1 MINLELKGH
10 IGQKDVWASQQAQQ
24 VGGRVKALILAAG
37 KGTRLKPLTNTVP
50 KHLLPVGNK
59 PILFH
64 MLDYIKETDIK
75 DIGIVVSPDSGPYI
89 EEAIDSSSEW
99 GGKITFI
106 VQPEPLGLA
115 HAVKAAQGFLGDSP
129 FLMFLGDNLIQ
140 EGVKDFLGEFHVP
153 NSDASI
159 LLKEVPD
166 PRAFGVAEL
175 DSSRRVVHLVEKPK
189 KPKSN
194 LAIIGVY
201 LFTAEIH
208 KAIAQT
214 KPSWRGE
221 LEITDAI
228 QKLLEMGKEVKSH
241 LLRGWW
247 LDIGNNDGLIEA
259 NRVVLDAFLK
269 RDIKGK
275 VDSQSLIV
283 GRVQIGEG
291 TNLESSRVQGPVFI
305 AANCRIKNSLIKPF
319 TNIRAGAV
327 VEDSYL
333 ENSIIL
339 ENCQILKIQQL
350 ADSVIGRNTVLHGQ
364 GKSPEKIRLFIGD
377 DCKVELE

>member
-1 MINLELKGH
+1 
-10 IGQKDVWASQQAQQ
+10 
-24 VGGRVKALILAAG
+24 VKALILAAG
-37 KGTRLKPLTNTVP
+37 RGTRLKPLTNTVP
-50 KHLLPVGNK
+50 KHLLPAGNK

-64 MLDYIKETDIK
+64 VLDYIKEACIK
-75 DIGIVVSPDSGPYI
+75 DVGIVVSPDSAPYI
-89 EEAIDSSSEW
+89 EEAIGTSSGW

-115 HAVKAAQGFLGDSP
+115 HAVKVAQGFLGDSP
-129 FLMFLGDNLIQ
+129 FLMLLGDNLIQ
-140 EGVKDFLGEFHVP
+140 EGIKDFLGDFHAS

-159 LLKEVPD
+159 LLKKVPD
-166 PRAFGVAEL
+166 PEAFGVAEL
-175 DSSRRVVHLVEKPK
+175 DSSGKVVHLVEKPK

-194 LAIIGVY
+194 LAVIGFY

-241 LLRGWW
+241 LLKGWW
-247 LDIGNNDGLIEA
+247 LDIGSNNGLIEA

-269 RDIKGK
+269 RDIKGE
-275 VDSQSLIV
+275 VDSQSRIV

-291 TNLESSRVQGPVFI
+291 TKLENSLVRGPVLI
-305 AANCRIKNSLIKPF
+305 AANCRIKDSLIKPF
-319 TNIRAGAV
+319 TNIRAGTTIK
-327 VEDSYL
+327 DSSL
-333 ENSIIL
+333 EHSVIL
-339 ENCQILKIQQL
+339 ENCQILKIKHL
-350 ADSVIGRNTVLHGQ
+350 ADSVIGRNTVLTGQ
-364 GKSPEKIRLFIGD
+364 GKSTEKIRMFLGD
-377 DCKVELE
+377 DCKMELE

>member
-1 MINLELKGH
+1 
-10 IGQKDVWASQQAQQ
+10 
-24 VGGRVKALILAAG
+24 VKALVLAAG
-37 KGTRLKPLTNTVP
+37 KGTRLRPLTNTVP
-50 KHLLPVGNK
+50 KHLLPVGDK
-59 PILFH
+59 PVLFH
-64 MLDYIKETDIK
+64 ILNYAKEAGIK
-75 DIGIVVSPDSGPYI
+75 DIGVVVSPESGPYI
-89 EEAIDSSSEW
+89 EEAIGTGSEW
-99 GGKITFI
+99 GGQITFI

-115 HAVKAAQGFLGDSP
+115 HAVKVAQGFLGDSP
-129 FLMFLGDNLIQ
+129 FLMLLGDNLVQ
-140 EGVKDFLGEFHVP
+140 EGVKDFLDEFHTS

-175 DSSRRVVHLVEKPK
+175 DSSGRVVHLVEKPK

-228 QKLLEMGKEVKSH
+228 QKLLEMGKEIRSH

-247 LDIGNNDGLIEA
+247 LDIGSNDGLIEA

-269 RDIKGK
+269 RDIKGEA
-275 VDSQSLIV
+275 DEQSRIV
-283 GRVQIGEG
+283 GRVEIGEA
-291 TNLESSRVQGPVFI
+291 TKIENSIVQGPVFI
-305 AANCRIKNSLIKPF
+305 AANCRIKNSLVKPF
-319 TNIRAGAV
+319 TNIRDGTV
-327 VEDSYL
+327 ICDSCL
-333 ENSIIL
+333 ERSVIL
-339 ENCQILKIQQL
+339 ENCQILKIKHL
-350 ADSVIGRNTVLHGQ
+350 ANSVIGKNTILAGQ
-364 GKSPEKIRLFIGD
+364 GKGPGKIRLFIGD

>member
-1 MINLELKGH
+1 
-10 IGQKDVWASQQAQQ
+10 
-24 VGGRVKALILAAG
+24 VKALVLAAG
-37 KGTRLKPLTNTVP
+37 KGTRLKPLTNTIP
-50 KHLLPVGNK
+50 KHLLPVGDK

-64 MLDYIKETDIK
+64 VLDYIKEAGIK
-75 DIGIVVSPDSGPYI
+75 DMGIVVSPGSGPYI
-89 EEAIDSSSEW
+89 EEAVGSGREW

-115 HAVKAAQGFLGDSP
+115 HAVKVAQGFLGDSP
-129 FLMFLGDNLIQ
+129 FLMLLGDNLTQ
-140 EGVKDFLGEFHVP
+140 EGVKGLLDEFHAS

-166 PRAFGVAEL
+166 PKAFGVAEL
-175 DSSRRVVHLVEKPK
+175 NSSGRVVHLVEKPK

-214 KPSWRGE
+214 KPSRRGE

-228 QKLLEMGKEVKSH
+228 QKLLEMGKVIRSH
-241 LLRGWW
+241 ILRGWW
-247 LDIGNNDGLIEA
+247 LDIGSNDGLIEA
-259 NRVVLDAFLK
+259 NHVVLDAFLK
-269 RDIKGK
+269 RDIKGE
-275 VDSQSLIV
+275 VDPQSRIV

-291 TNLESSRVQGPVFI
+291 TKLENSLVQGPVFI
-305 AANCRIKNSLIKPF
+305 AANCRIKNSLIRPF
-319 TNIRAGAV
+319 TNIRAGTV
-327 VEDSYL
+327 VEDSSL
-333 ENSIIL
+333 EHSVIL
-339 ENCQILKIQQL
+339 ENCQILKTKHL
-350 ADSVIGRNTVLHGQ
+350 ADSVIGRNTVLAGQ

>member
-1 MINLELKGH
+1 
-10 IGQKDVWASQQAQQ
+10 
-24 VGGRVKALILAAG
+24 VKALVLAAG

-50 KHLLPVGNK
+50 KHLLPVGTK

-64 MLDYIKETDIK
+64 VLDYIKEAGIK
-75 DIGIVVSPDSGPYI
+75 DIGIVVSPDSCPYI
-89 EEAIDSSSEW
+89 EEAIGTGSEW

-115 HAVKAAQGFLGDSP
+115 HAVKVAQGFLGDAP

-140 EGVKDFLGEFHVP
+140 EGVKDFLSEFQAS
-153 NSDASI
+153 NSNASI

-166 PRAFGVAEL
+166 PKAFGVAEL
-175 DSSRRVVHLVEKPK
+175 DSSGRVVHLVEKPK

-208 KAIAQT
+208 KAIART

-247 LDIGNNDGLIEA
+247 LDIGSNDGLIEA

-269 RDIKGK
+269 RDIKGE
-275 VDSQSLIV
+275 VDSQSHIV

-291 TNLESSRVQGPVFI
+291 TKLENSLVRGPVFI
-305 AANCRIKNSLIKPF
+305 AANCRIKNSLIQPF
-319 TNIRAGAV
+319 TNIRAGTV
-327 VEDSYL
+327 VEDSSL
-333 ENSIIL
+333 EHSVIL
-339 ENCQILKIQQL
+339 ENCQILKIEHL
-350 ADSVIGRNTVLHGQ
+350 ADSVIGRNTVLAGQ
-364 GKSPEKIRLFIGD
+364 GESPEKIRLFIGD

>member
-1 MINLELKGH
+1 
-10 IGQKDVWASQQAQQ
+10 
-24 VGGRVKALILAAG
+24 VKALILAAG
-37 KGTRLKPLTNTVP
+37 KGTRLRPLTNTVP

-64 MLDYIKETDIK
+64 VLDYIKATDIN
-75 DIGIVVSPDSGPYI
+75 DIGIVVAPDSGPYI
-89 EEAIDSSSEW
+89 EEAVGTDSEW
-99 GGKITFI
+99 VGKITFI

-115 HAVKAAQGFLGDSP
+115 HAVKVAQGFLGDSP
-129 FLMFLGDNLIQ
+129 FLMLLGDNLIQ
-140 EGVKDFLGEFHVP
+140 EGVKDFLGEFHAS

-166 PRAFGVAEL
+166 PKAFGVAEL
-175 DSSRRVVHLVEKPK
+175 DSSGRVVHLVEKPK

-228 QKLLEMGKEVKSH
+228 QKLLEMGKEIRSH

-247 LDIGNNDGLIEA
+247 LDIGSNDGLIEA

-269 RDIKGK
+269 RDIKGE
-275 VDSQSLIV
+275 VDSQSRTF

-291 TNLESSRVQGPVFI
+291 TKLENSLVQGPAFI

-319 TNIRAGAV
+319 TNIRAGTVA
-327 VEDSYL
+327 EDSSL
-333 ENSIIL
+333 EHSVIL
-339 ENCQILKIQQL
+339 ENCQILKIKHL
-350 ADSVIGRNTVLHGQ
+350 ADSVIGRNTVLAGQ

>member
-1 MINLELKGH
+1 M
-10 IGQKDVWASQQAQQ
+10 
-24 VGGRVKALILAAG
+24 KALVLAAG
-37 KGTRLKPLTNTVP
+37 KGTRLKPLSNTVP

-59 PILFH
+59 PILSH
-64 MLDYIKETDIK
+64 VLGYIKEAGIE

-89 EEAIDSSSEW
+89 EEAIGTGSEW
-99 GGKITFI
+99 GGQINFI
-106 VQPEPLGLA
+106 IQAEPLGLA
-115 HAVKAAQGFLGDSP
+115 HAVKVSQGFLGDSP
-129 FLMFLGDNLIQ
+129 FLMLLGDNLIQ
-140 EGVKDFLGEFHVP
+140 GGIKDFVDEFHT
-153 NSDASI
+153 SDFDASI

-175 DSSRRVVHLVEKPK
+175 DSSGRVVHLVEKPK

-194 LAIIGVY
+194 LAVIGVY

-208 KAIAQT
+208 KAIAQI

-228 QKLLEMGKEVKSH
+228 QKLLEMEKRIRSH

-247 LDIGNNDGLIEA
+247 LDIGSNEGLIDA

-269 RDIKGK
+269 RDIKGE
-275 VDSQSLIV
+275 VDSQSRIV

-291 TNLESSRVQGPVFI
+291 TKLENSSVRGPVI
-305 AANCRIKNSLIKPF
+305 ITANCRIKNSLIKPF
-319 TNIRAGAV
+319 TNIRSGTV
-327 VEDSYL
+327 VEDSSL
-333 ENSIIL
+333 EHSVIL
-339 ENCQILKIQQL
+339 ENCQIFKIKHL
-350 ADSVIGRNTVLHGQ
+350 ADSVVGRNTVLAGQ
-364 GKSPEKIRLFIGD
+364 GKNPKKIRLFTGD

>member
-1 MINLELKGH
+1 
-10 IGQKDVWASQQAQQ
+10 
-24 VGGRVKALILAAG
+24 VKALILAAG
-37 KGTRLKPLTNTVP
+37 KGTRLRPLTNTVP

-64 MLDYIKETDIK
+64 VLDYIKEAGIK
-75 DIGIVVSPDSGPYI
+75 DIGIVVSPDSGHYI
-89 EEAIDSSSEW
+89 EEAINTGSHK
-99 GGKITFI
+99 GGKIKFI

-115 HAVKAAQGFLGDSP
+115 HAVKVAQGFLVDSS

-140 EGVKDFLGEFHVP
+140 EGVKDFLSEFYAS

-166 PRAFGVAEL
+166 PRAFGVADL
-175 DSSRRVVHLVEKPK
+175 DSSGRVVHMVEKPK

-228 QKLLEMGKEVKSH
+228 QKLLEMGKEVRSH

-247 LDIGNNDGLIEA
+247 LDIGSNDGLIEA
-259 NRVVLDAFLK
+259 NRVVLDTSLK
-269 RDIKGK
+269 RDIKGEM
-275 VDSQSLIV
+275 DSQSRIV
-283 GRVQIGEG
+283 GRVQIGDG
-291 TNLESSRVQGPVFI
+291 TELESSLIQGPVFI
-305 AANCRIKNSLIKPF
+305 AENCRIKNSLIKPF
-319 TNIRAGAV
+319 TNIRAGTV
-327 VEDSYL
+327 VEDSTL
-333 ENSIIL
+333 EHSVIL
-339 ENCQILKIQQL
+339 ENCQILKIKHL
-350 ADSVIGRNTVLHGQ
+350 SDSVIGRNTVLAGQ
-364 GKSPEKIRLFIGD
+364 GKSPEKIRLFLGD
-377 DCKVELE
+377 DCIVELE

>member
-1 MINLELKGH
+1 
-10 IGQKDVWASQQAQQ
+10 
-24 VGGRVKALILAAG
+24 VKALILAAG
-37 KGTRLKPLTNTVP
+37 KGTRLRPLTNTVP
-50 KHLLPVGNK
+50 KHLLPVSNK

-64 MLDYIKETDIK
+64 VLEYIKEAGIQ
-75 DIGIVVSPDSGPYI
+75 DIGIVVSPDSGHYI
-89 EEAIDSSSEW
+89 EEAIDTSPERR
-99 GGKITFI
+99 GKITFI
-106 VQPEPLGLA
+106 IQPEPLGLA
-115 HAVKAAQGFLGDSP
+115 HAVKVAQGFLGDSS

-140 EGVKDFLGEFHVP
+140 EGVKDFLGEFHAT

-159 LLKEVPD
+159 LLKEVSD

-175 DSSRRVVHLVEKPK
+175 DSSGRVVHLVEKPK

-228 QKLLEMGKEVKSH
+228 QKLLDMGKEVRSH
-241 LLRGWW
+241 LLQGWW
-247 LDIGNNDGLIEA
+247 LDIADNDRLIEA
-259 NRVVLDAFLK
+259 NRVVLDSFSN
-269 RDIKGK
+269 RDIKGE
-275 VDSQSLIV
+275 VDTQSRIV

-291 TNLESSRVQGPVFI
+291 TKLENSLAQGPVFI
-305 AANCRIKNSLIKPF
+305 AENCRIKNSLIKPF
-319 TNIRAGAV
+319 TNIRSGTV
-327 VEDSYL
+327 VEDSTV
-333 ENSIIL
+333 EHSIIL
-339 ENCQILKIQQL
+339 ENCRISKIKHL
-350 ADSVIGRNTVLHGQ
+350 ADSVIGKNTLLAGQ
-364 GKSPEKIRLFIGD
+364 GKSSKKVKLFIGD

>member
-1 MINLELKGH
+1 
-10 IGQKDVWASQQAQQ
+10 
-24 VGGRVKALILAAG
+24 VKALVLAAG

-140 EGVKDFLGEFHVP
+140 EGVKDFLNEFLAS

-228 QKLLEMGKEVKSH
+228 QKLLDMGKEVRSH
-241 LLRGWW
+241 LLQGWW
-247 LDIGNNDGLIEA
+247 LDIADNDGLIEA
-259 NRVVLDAFLK
+259 NRVVLDAFSN
-269 RDIKGK
+269 RDIKGE
-275 VDSQSLIV
+275 VDTQSRIV

-291 TNLESSRVQGPVFI
+291 TKLENSLAQGPVFI
-305 AANCRIKNSLIKPF
+305 AENCRIRNSLIKPF
-319 TNIRAGAV
+319 TNIGAGTV
-327 VEDSYL
+327 VEDSSL
-333 ENSIIL
+333 EHSVIL
-339 ENCQILKIQQL
+339 ENCQVLKIKHL
-350 ADSVIGRNTVLHGQ
+350 ADSVIGRNTLLARQ
-364 GKSPEKIRLFIGD
+364 EKSPKKVKLFIGD
-377 DCKVELE
+377 DCKVELG

>member
-1 MINLELKGH
+1 
-10 IGQKDVWASQQAQQ
+10 VWASQQAQQ
-24 VGGRVKALILAAG
+24 GGGWVKALILAAG

-64 MLDYIKETDIK
+64 VLDYIKETDIK
-75 DIGIVVSPDSGPYI
+75 DIGIVVSPGSGPYI
-89 EEAIDSSSEW
+89 EETIDSSSEW

-115 HAVKAAQGFLGDSP
+115 HAVKVAQGFLGDSP
-129 FLMFLGDNLIQ
+129 FLMLLGDNLIE
-140 EGVKDFLGEFHVP
+140 EGVKDFLGEFHVS

-228 QKLLEMGKEVKSH
+228 QKLLEMGREVRSH

-247 LDIGNNDGLIEA
+247 LDIGSNDGLIEA

-269 RDIKGK
+269 RDIKGE

-333 ENSIIL
+333 ENSVIL
-339 ENCQILKIQQL
+339 ENCQILKIQHL
-350 ADSVIGRNTVLHGQ
+350 ADSVIGRNTVLDGQ

>member
-1 MINLELKGH
+1 M
-10 IGQKDVWASQQAQQ
+10 
-24 VGGRVKALILAAG
+24 KALILAAG
-37 KGTRLKPLTNTVP
+37 KGTRLRPLTNTVP
-50 KHLLPVGNK
+50 KHLLPVGGK

-64 MLDYIKETDIK
+64 VLDYIKEAGIR

-89 EEAIDSSSEW
+89 EEALGTGSERR
-99 GGKITFI
+99 GKLTFI
-106 VQPEPLGLA
+106 AQTEPLGLA
-115 HAVKAAQGFLGDSP
+115 HAVKVAQGFLGDSP

-140 EGVKDFLGEFHVP
+140 EGVKDFLEGFHAS

-166 PRAFGVAEL
+166 PKAFGVATL
-175 DSSRRVVHLVEKPK
+175 DSSGKVVHLEEKPR

-194 LAIIGVY
+194 LAVIGVY

-228 QKLLEMGKEVKSH
+228 QKLLEMGKGIKSH

-247 LDIGNNDGLIEA
+247 LDIGSNEALIEA

-269 RDIKGK
+269 RDIKGEA
-275 VDSQSLIV
+275 DSQSRID

-291 TNLESSRVQGPVFI
+291 TKIESGRIQGPVFI
-305 AANCRIKNSLIKPF
+305 GANCKIENSLIKPF
-319 TNIRAGAV
+319 TNIGNGTV
-327 VEDSYL
+327 VEDS
-333 ENSIIL
+333 SMGHSVIL
-339 ENCQILKIQQL
+339 ENCRISKIRHL
-350 ADSVIGRNTVLHGQ
+350 ADSVIGRNTVLAGG
-364 GKSPEKIRLFIGD
+364 GKSPEKVRLFIGD
-377 DCKVELE
+377 DCRVELE